1 MHGFLPSSILNESLV
16 CCPSSWMQINH
27 RSSLQRAHDMSG
39 CTLFPSYPWTLTLTW
54 SRSAAATH
62 NTGTNWFL
70 PIARPR
76 LADRQQVAFAM
87 GLCSQKPRYP
97 HGICLW
103 CRAVPCHVNSRQV
116 KPGQVRPTR
125 YHRWAELPR
134 SLVEVGGRANESSKM
149 CLCPSYG
156 GQVLLSCERRLLG
169 CASSRWLAS
178 ANAVAQR

>member
-116 KPGQVRPTR
+116 KSGQVRPGQPGTI
-125 YHRWAELPR
+125 
-134 SLVEVGGRANESSKM
+134 
-149 CLCPSYG
+149 G
-156 GQVLLSCERRLLG
+156 GQKSGRG
-169 CASSRWLAS
+169 RW
-178 ANAVAQR
+178 QGQ